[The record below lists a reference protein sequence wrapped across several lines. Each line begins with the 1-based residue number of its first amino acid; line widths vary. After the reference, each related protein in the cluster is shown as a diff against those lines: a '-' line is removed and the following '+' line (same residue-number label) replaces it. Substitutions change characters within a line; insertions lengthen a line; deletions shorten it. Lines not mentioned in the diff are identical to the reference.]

1 MTFEVIPGGLLFE
14 DDISAPNKP
23 IEEWTAEEKE
33 EYDRCLWENAEKGTV
48 EYTIKNLDIS
58 AERVNT
64 LINTLETIKAATQ
77 EDAAAAGYVSDW
89 KITTAE
95 ELLSWMLR
103 KNNEQQ
109 LPPGRRICTQEDA
122 AAAGDPQDPAR
133 AGSPQRPR
141 TAARASGSAAR

>member
-14 DDISAPNKP
+14 DDISAPDKP

-33 EYDRCLWENAEKGTV
+33 KYDLCLWENAEKGTV

-103 KNNEQQ
+103 KSNEQ
-109 LPPGRRICTQEDA
+109 
-122 AAAGDPQDPAR
+122 
-133 AGSPQRPR
+133 R
-141 TAARASGSAAR
+141 TAARASGSAPR